1 MNKMSKYDGIHVPP
15 EAHQDLVAH
24 MMAAMDISQRTAV
37 PSSRRRIR
45 TLSWWAASVAA
56 LWAVGIF
63 LFTDRPGT
71 ESDVWVTDDLAW
83 EVFQAGELELS
94 VDEAAALLEES
105 ELTQILADLTY

>member
-1 MNKMSKYDGIHVPP
+1 MNKMTKNDGIYVSP
-15 EAHQDLVAH
+15 EAHQDLVDR
-24 MMAAMDISQRTAV
+24 MMAATDISQRAAL

-45 TLSWWAASVAA
+45 TLSWWATSVAA

-71 ESDVWVTDDLAW
+71 ESEVWVTDDLAW

-94 VDEAAALLEES
+94 VDEAAALLNES
-105 ELTQILADLTY
+105 ELNQILADLTY